1 MVMSS
6 LLAEYDQTRNQK
18 SPVRI
23 VPIMNRNME
32 PADGLSQP
40 MAGLWSEASLEGNA
54 ADRGM
59 PVELKFSSVPFHQLE
74 LMEPAVGFEPT
85 TA

>member
-1 MVMSS
+1 
-6 LLAEYDQTRNQK
+6 
-18 SPVRI
+18 
-23 VPIMNRNME
+23 ME

-54 ADRGM
+54 ANRGM
-59 PVELKFSSVPFHQLE
+59 PVELKFSSAPFHQQK
-74 LMEPAVGFEPT
+74 LMEPADGFEPT